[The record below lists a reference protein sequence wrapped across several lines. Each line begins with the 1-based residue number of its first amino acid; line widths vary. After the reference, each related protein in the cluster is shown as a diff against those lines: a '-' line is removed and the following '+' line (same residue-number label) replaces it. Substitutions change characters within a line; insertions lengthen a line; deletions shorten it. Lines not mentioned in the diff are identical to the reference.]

1 MEEIQK
7 HFKKINKHQFENY
20 IKSIF
25 FQVKT
30 ICTTHI
36 FSFCHIVT
44 SSKSPHYYFLN
55 TKDFKAIIAEFII
68 KFHLAI
74 SIDFTIKCC
83 KRSFSVGISIN
94 FYIKFSKA
102 GYRFVYKFF
111 KEFF

>member
-7 HFKKINKHQFENY
+7 PFKKIKKHQFENY

-25 FQVKT
+25 FHVKT
-30 ICTTHI
+30 ICTKHI

-44 SSKSPHYYFLN
+44 SSKALHYYFLN
-55 TKDFKAIIAEFII
+55 TKDLKAIIAEFII

-83 KRSFSVGISIN
+83 KRSFSVGIYKLLYKN
-94 FYIKFSKA
+94 F
-102 GYRFVYKFF
+102 
-111 KEFF
+111 